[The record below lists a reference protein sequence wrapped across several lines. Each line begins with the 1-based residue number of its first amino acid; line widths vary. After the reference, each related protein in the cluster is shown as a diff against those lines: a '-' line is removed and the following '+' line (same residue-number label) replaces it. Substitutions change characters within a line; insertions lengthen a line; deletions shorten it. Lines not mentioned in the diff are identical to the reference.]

1 MKLLLGLLTLQLCI
15 AGLHIVSRLALDMGV
30 SKIVYTVYRNVIAVI
45 LLGPFAYF
53 LEKVTANQGFY
64 LLGLYYASPTFTSA
78 MQNSVPAITFALA
91 SALRY
96 LEVLIRNSS
105 QVITKIGSACHLS
118 LSLSLRLEPV
128 NFLRRDGLAKVVGT
142 ILCVG
147 GATII
152 TLYKG
157 PPLFHL
163 NDLPPGNTVV
173 RSIFLHITEVK
184 NWTLGCLYL
193 IGHCLSW
200 SAWILLQA
208 SVVRKYPAKLSITT
222 FTCLFGLLQFLVIA
236 NFAETDSE
244 HWKIHSVQELLII
257 LYAGVVAT
265 GIVYALQ
272 MWCIDKGRPV
282 FVAVFQPV
290 STVIV
295 AVLACLILS
304 DQLYTGGIIGVIL
317 IIIGLYSVLWG
328 RNEERKFRER
338 KEEALTRHLL
348 CEKNTVCQESAVVS
362 DIP

>member
-53 LEKVTANQGFY
+53 LEKEERPPLTFSLLLQFFPLALFGVTANQGFY

-91 SALRY
+91 SA
-96 LEVLIRNSS
+96 
-105 QVITKIGSACHLS
+105 
-118 LSLSLRLEPV
+118 LRLEPV

>member
-1 MKLLLGLLTLQLCI
+1 MKLLVGLLVLQLCI
-15 AGLHIVSRLALDMGV
+15 AGFHIVSRVALDMGV
-30 SKIVYTVYRNVIAVI
+30 SKIVYTVYRNIIAVM

-53 LEKVTANQGFY
+53 FEKEERPPLTFSLLVQLFLLALFGVTANQGFY
-64 LLGLYYASPTFTSA
+64 LLGLYYTSPTFTSA

-91 SALRY
+91 SALRI
-96 LEVLIRNSS
+96 EPINVLR
-105 QVITKIGSACHLS
+105 K
-118 LSLSLRLEPV
+118 
-128 NFLRRDGLAKVVGT
+128 DGLAKVIGT
-142 ILCVG
+142 ILSVG

-157 PPLFHL
+157 PPLL
-163 NDLPPGNTVV
+163 NLSQQPLVGSSVE
-173 RSIFLHITEVK
+173 SIFLYSTGVK
-184 NWTLGCLYL
+184 NWTLGCIYL

-236 NFAETDSE
+236 AFAETDGE
-244 HWKIHSVQELLII
+244 HWKIHFGEELLTV

-265 GIVYALQ
+265 AVVYALQ
-272 MWCIDKGRPV
+272 MWCIDKGGPI

-290 STVIV
+290 STVLV
-295 AVLACLILS
+295 AIMACLILG

-328 RNEERKFRER
+328 RNEEKKF
-338 KEEALTRHLL
+338 KDQGNEEILTRHLMN
-348 CEKNTVCQESAVVS
+348 EKNARKESEVVS
-362 DIP
+362 NIP